1 MIIYNNIAYQFELIA
16 SFQNRC
22 RDVNMYQVHPWVHQY
37 TNNLKPEHQT
47 QAVSFPDVSPSD
59 LPGTA
64 QFSMT
69 AGDFLEVN
77 K

>member
-1 MIIYNNIAYQFELIA
+1 MFIQFSYNLSSFF
-16 SFQNRC
+16 FQNRC
-22 RDVNMYQVHPWVHQY
+22 RDVNLYQVHPWVHQY

-77 K
+77 

>member
-1 MIIYNNIAYQFELIA
+1 M
-16 SFQNRC
+16 
-22 RDVNMYQVHPWVHQY
+22 
-37 TNNLKPEHQT
+37 NNLKPEHQT

-69 AGDFLEVN
+69 AGDFLEVIQ
-77 K
+77 KHFVRE